1 MFHVLA
7 AFWLPTSLSYYGDAS
22 IVRLVICMRP
32 LIQSVSTQ
40 PNRPLSVRNRPTQPI
55 WTSSTVSDP
64 KFASSQLHYPECGD
78 CCLYHSHRSISSSMC
93 SPGGSGIGKNS
104 LYFHGSHLSRRRYKL
119 LPGCNLI
126 LYTVRWETF
135 SWQCWS
141 RASQAASLV
150 LKTGMYPCEW
160 KYE

>member
-55 WTSSTVSDP
+55 WTSSAVSDP
-64 KFASSQLHYPECGD
+64 KSASSQLHSPECGD
-78 CCLYHSHRSISSSMC
+78 CCLYHSHRSLSSSMC

-104 LYFHGSHLSRRRYKL
+104 LCFHLSHLSGRQYKL
-119 LPGCNLI
+119 PPGANLI
-126 LYTVRWETF
+126 LNTLRRESF
-135 SWQCWS
+135 LLQCWS

-150 LKTGMYPCEW
+150 LKTGMYPAVW